1 MERAGFIPA
10 TDRPHVGVLPH
21 RLLQQREV
29 QMSMPT
35 LLLMVGLLYTL
46 LVGLLAYLRRE
57 GLSAQFA
64 IESIAITIF
73 FSGLATLTN
82 FVIPPFL
89 FLIILYIVTMRV
101 RLLVD
106 LANSFAGRARFDTA
120 EKIYAFISRLWPDST
135 GRLIVEINRGVIC
148 LRKGF
153 PDEAIRVFK
162 DVLEQAGQGRLGV
175 KYRAAAHYNLGQAYR
190 RKQMEAQAIA
200 EFNAVLDTWPASE
213 YARRARSILA
223 HNRDENMPASEE
235 EDSVEDQ
242 QD

>member
-35 LLLMVGLLYTL
+35 LLLMVGLLYML
-46 LVGLLAYLRRE
+46 LVGLIAFLRRE
-57 GLSAQFA
+57 GLSTQFA
-64 IESIAITIF
+64 IESIAITLF
-73 FSGLATLTN
+73 FSVLAALTN
-82 FVIPPFL
+82 FVIPPYL

-106 LANSFAGRARFDTA
+106 LGNSFAFRSNFETA
-120 EKIYAFISRLWPDST
+120 EKIYAFISRLRPDST
-135 GRLIVEINRGVIC
+135 GRLIVEINQGVLC
-148 LRKGF
+148 LHKGF
-153 PDEAIRVFK
+153 PDDAIRIFK
-162 DVLEQAGQGRLGV
+162 GVLEKTGQGRLGA
-175 KYRAAAHYNLGQAYR
+175 KYVAAAHYNLGQAYR

-223 HNRDENMPASEE
+223 HSRGEDIPAGEE
-235 EDSVEDQ
+235 EDSADKP
-242 QD
+242 